1 MQPILTRGLFFV
13 KIKNTTKCMKAILVH
28 NILWTLMDFLF
39 LVEKK
44 VSEILFEEKNRFKHL
59 KIKGI
64 IGYGLE
70 VIGRK
75 N

>member
-1 MQPILTRGLFFV
+1 
-13 KIKNTTKCMKAILVH
+13 MKAILVH